1 MRELGDI
8 DAELMTAVWDVVH
21 DDGAQ
26 GSTRR
31 VEQLLD
37 ERILAMT
44 EPPVAMGR

>member
-8 DAELMTAVWDVVH
+8 DAELMAAVWDVVD
-21 DDGAQ
+21 DDGAL

-37 ERILAMT
+37 ERITAMT
-44 EPPVAMGR
+44 EPPVATGR